1 MDSVEARVKRAMTAD
16 GTAIRG
22 MLRDPSDKVV
32 MALLVNRNITEE
44 ELIVL
49 ARRRD
54 MGSDVLGMIAGMKA
68 AVKEYRLMSVLV
80 NNPKTPRRAALGLI
94 RRLRLRDMALVTQNK
109 ALPTELRQ
117 AAEGVLRDKLPSVPL
132 GVKVGLARQVSDE
145 LLKTLLL
152 EDDPMQL
159 KACFENPRMKEAV
172 VLWALNHERVPA
184 NVVNFIASHPKWSAY
199 YAVRFALVRN
209 RHTPVEKSAGF
220 AIELKSMDQRFL
232 YNDPAVPAA
241 VKAHIQIELERKGQ
255 PLFPPREEGRTV
267 GIPEAYEL
275 DDDNANAG

>member
-16 GTAIRG
+16 GPAIRG
-22 MLRDPSDKVV
+22 MLRDSSDKVV
-32 MALLVNRNITEE
+32 MALLANRNITEDM
-44 ELIVL
+44 LVVL

-54 MGSDVLGMIAGMKA
+54 LGSDVLGMIAGMKA
-68 AVKEYRLMSVLV
+68 AVKEYRLTSVLV

-94 RRLRLRDMALVTQNK
+94 RRLRLRDMAFVTQNK

-117 AAEGVLRDKLPSVPL
+117 AAEGVLKDKLPSVPL

-152 EDDPMQL
+152 EDEPMQM

-172 VLWALNHERVPA
+172 VIWALNHDRVPPG
-184 NVVNFIASHPKWSAY
+184 VVEFIAGHPKWSAY

-209 RHTPVEKSAGF
+209 RHTGLEKSLAFAAG
-220 AIELKSMDQRFL
+220 LKSMDQRFL
-232 YNDPAVPAA
+232 YNDPSVPAA
-241 VKAHIQIELERKGQ
+241 VKAHIQLELERKGQ
-255 PLFPPREEGRTV
+255 PLYPPREEGRTV
-267 GIPEAYEL
+267 GIVDIYEL
-275 DDDNANAG
+275 EGDDEETG

>member
-16 GTAIRG
+16 GPVIRG

-32 MALLVNRNITEE
+32 MALLSNRNITED
-44 ELIVL
+44 ELVVL

-54 MGSDVLGMIAGMKA
+54 LGSEVLGVIAGMKA
-68 AVKEYRLMSVLV
+68 AVKEYRLLSVLV

-94 RRLRLRDMALVTQNK
+94 RRLRLRDMAFVTQNK

-117 AAEGVLRDKLPSVPL
+117 AAEGVLKDKLPSVPL

-152 EDDPMQL
+152 EDEPIQL

-172 VLWALNHERVPA
+172 VIWALNHGRVPSA
-184 NVVNFIASHPKWSAY
+184 VVDFIAVHPKWSSY
-199 YAVRFALVRN
+199 YTVRFALIRN
-209 RHTPVEKSAGF
+209 RHTPLEKSLAF
-220 AIELKSMDQRFL
+220 AVDMKSMDQRFL
-232 YNDPAVPAA
+232 YNDPSVPAA

-255 PLFPPREEGRTV
+255 PLYPPREEGRTV
-267 GIPEAYEL
+267 GIVDVYEL
-275 DDDNANAG
+275 DDEDGDTG